1 MSAGRAV
8 CLVRM
13 GADKGSCF
21 NSKASESSN
30 KCFKISVINKLQTH
44 NISFIMPDRSKMVQ
58 KIMLFFT
65 FQQVKLDLFYL
76 TR

>member
-13 GADKGSCF
+13 GADKGSCL

-44 NISFIMPDRSKMVQ
+44 NISFIMPDPPSLPKR
-58 KIMLFFT
+58 LFG
-65 FQQVKLDLFYL
+65 QRINSLSPLAA
-76 TR
+76 